1 MECES
6 RREDVYMSSAKRR
19 GRRYWCRIID
29 RYEENKDRMTL
40 KDFTESEG
48 INHWTF
54 KEKLYSIRKERR
66 LRKIPDAEERVR
78 MVPVKLSPEVYG
90 NGFADLLPRN
100 WLEAEMPDGVKVRFC
115 EGTSCEYV
123 SGLVNG
129 LRVKAS
135 C

>member
-6 RREDVYMSSAKRR
+6 RREDVYMSLAKRR
-19 GRRYWCRIID
+19 DRRYWCRIID

-40 KDFTESEG
+40 KEFAESEG

-54 KEKLYSIRKERR
+54 KGKLYDIRKERR
-66 LRKIPDAEERVR
+66 LLKRSNASEHLR
-78 MVPVKLSPEVYG
+78 MLPVKLTAEESR
-90 NGFADLLPRN
+90 NGLADLFTQN